1 MPRSNDPD
9 WSAIRPKYLWADASL
24 EVRLTNNLM
33 DDLSMHIRESERAA
47 LVAIGQP
54 LVVEAQQ
61 MQHRGV
67 QIVHVHRLLD
77 DVVAKFIRA
86 AVRDALLHTA
96 AREQHG
102 EGILVMVAARL
113 RAAPGLLHRRPA
125 KFAAPDDKCLVEQPA
140 LFQVL

>member
-1 MPRSNDPD
+1 
-9 WSAIRPKYLWADASL
+9 
-24 EVRLTNNLM
+24 M
-33 DDLSMHIRESERAA
+33 DDFAVHIRESKRAA
-47 LVAIGQP
+47 LVAIGQS

-61 MQHRGV
+61 IQHRGV

-86 AVRDALLHTA
+86 AVRDALLHAA

-102 EGILVMVAARL
+102 KGILMMVAPGL

-125 KFAAPDDKCLVEQPA
+125 KLAAPDDECLVEQSA
-140 LFQVL
+140 LLQVQDQRGVAWSTSLHLRGSSDTRS